1 MGDQSSLLGLPCS
14 CELDA
19 CSCIRRARYACFLE
33 VLGVVFITCPLEYWL
48 SSLKVATIVVFI
60 IIGILVNVGV
70 NRDHQYIG
78 AHYWHIPGAPFVG
91 GFGGFA
97 RVFVTASFA
106 CSYLFRFHRMI
117 HSSKGIVDGGTES
130 LGITAGETKNP
141 SRNMPRVV
149 KFVFWRCV
157 VVFIPFA

>member
-1 MGDQSSLLGLPCS
+1 MAFMGDQSSLLGLPCS

-106 CSYLFRFHRMI
+106 CSYLCPF
-117 HSSKGIVDGGTES
+117 SYNES
-130 LGITAGETKNP
+130 LIK
-141 SRNMPRVV
+141 RNCRWRYRIPWDYCRGDQKSIKEHAPRRQIRLLEVRGV
-149 KFVFWRCV
+149 
-157 VVFIPFA
+157 